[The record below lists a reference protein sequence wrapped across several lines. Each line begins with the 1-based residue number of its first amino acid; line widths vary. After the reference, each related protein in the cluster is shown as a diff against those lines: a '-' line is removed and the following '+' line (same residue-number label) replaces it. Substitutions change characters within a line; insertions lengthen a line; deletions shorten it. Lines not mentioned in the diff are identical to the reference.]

1 MTIQVDLFSP
11 QADPYPT
18 YALLREKA
26 PVYRIEPHGYFA
38 VSRYEDVVFVL
49 KNPQLFSSRT
59 GLEQL
64 RPPHVDD
71 DVWRELEVLRRT
83 NVVSSDPPDH
93 TRLRKLVSGAFT
105 PAAIAQLEA
114 RVRQITAENLDAM
127 LARDEPDLVADL
139 AVPLPVTVIAEML
152 GVDPAQRRDFK
163 RWSDDL
169 LETGQIMRRAK
180 MSRARVAE
188 LLQSRRELVAHFEE
202 LIAERRARPRADLIS
217 ELVRSE
223 EEDGKLSPDEVVAM
237 LVILLIAGNE
247 TTTNLIA
254 TGTHLL
260 LDHPEALAAL
270 RADPSLIPGF
280 VEETLRFESPAPM
293 LFRATTEEVTLSGV
307 TIPKGK
313 MVVVLVAAA
322 NRDPAQ
328 FPDPD
333 RFDIRRDTRGHVA
346 FGYGIHFCVG
356 APLSRLE
363 GRVAF
368 EEMLRRLPAFSR
380 TRAEPDWSFTTNMR
394 ALGSLPLRFD
404 RAAATVA

>member
-1 MTIQVDLFSP
+1 MAIQVDLFAP
-11 QADPYPT
+11 RPDPYPT
-18 YALLREKA
+18 YARLREEA
-26 PVYRIEPHGYFA
+26 PVYRMDPHGYFA

-64 RPPHVDD
+64 RPPHVDE

-105 PAAIAQLEA
+105 PAAIAHLEA
-114 RVRQITAENLDAM
+114 RVREITSEALDAM
-127 LARDEPDLVADL
+127 LARDEPDVVADL

-152 GVDPAQRRDFK
+152 GVDPARRRDFK

-169 LETGQIMRRAK
+169 LETGQIMRRAR

-217 ELVRSE
+217 ALVRSE
-223 EEDGKLSPDEVVAM
+223 EEDGALSPDEVVAM

-270 RADPSLIPGF
+270 RADAALIPGF
-280 VEETLRFESPAPM
+280 VEEALRYESPAPM
-293 LFRATTEEVTLSGV
+293 LFRVTREEVTLSGV

-313 MVVVLVAAA
+313 MVVALVAAA

-368 EEMLRRLPAFSR
+368 EEMLRRLPAFFR
-380 TRAEPDWSFTTNMR
+380 TRARPDWSSASTMR
-394 ALGSLPLRFD
+394 ALASLPIRFE
-404 RAAATVA
+404 RSAGAGA

>member
-11 QADPYPT
+11 KADPYPM
-18 YALLREKA
+18 YAWLREEA
-26 PVYRIEPHGYFA
+26 PVYRLEPQGYWA

-49 KNPQLFSSRT
+49 KNSQLFSSQT
-59 GLEQL
+59 GLERM
-64 RPPHVDD
+64 RPPHIDD
-71 DVWRELEVLRRT
+71 EVWRELEILRST
-83 NVVSSDPPDH
+83 NVVNTDPPDH

-105 PAAIAQLEA
+105 PGAIAQLEA
-114 RVRQITAENLDAM
+114 RVREITTAYLDAL
-127 LARDEPDLVADL
+127 LARDGCDLVADL
-139 AVPLPVTVIAEML
+139 AIPLPVTVIAEML
-152 GVDPAQRRDFK
+152 GIDPARRLDFK

-169 LETGQIMRRAK
+169 LEMGNIVRQRR
-180 MSRARVAE
+180 MSRERVAA
-188 LLQSRRELVAHFEE
+188 LLQSRRELVNHFEE

-217 ELVRSE
+217 EMVRNEVE
-223 EEDGKLSPDEVVAM
+223 EGKLTAEEALSM
-237 LVILLIAGNE
+237 LIILLVAGNE

-254 TGTHLL
+254 SGTHLL

-280 VEETLRFESPAPM
+280 LEETLRYESPAPM
-293 LFRATTEEVTLSGV
+293 LFRMTTAEVTLSGV
-307 TIPKGK
+307 TIPKDQFVIPLLG
-313 MVVVLVAAA
+313 AA

-333 RFDIRRDTRGHVA
+333 RFDIRRETRGHLA

-368 EEMLRRLPAFSR
+368 EEMLRRLPALSR
-380 TRAEPDWSFTTNMR
+380 ASAQPDWSSATNMR
-394 ALGSLPLRFD
+394 ALHALPVRFD
-404 RAAATVA
+404 RGAA

>member
-11 QADPYPT
+11 QADPYPM

-38 VSRYEDVVFVL
+38 VSRYEDVAFVL
-49 KNPQLFSSRT
+49 KNNQLFSSRT

-64 RPPHVDD
+64 RPRHMDD
-71 DVWRELEVLRRT
+71 EVWRELEILRST
-83 NVVSSDPPDH
+83 NVVNSDPPDH

-114 RVRQITAENLDAM
+114 RVRQITTEYLDAM
-127 LARDEPDLVADL
+127 LARDESDLVADL
-139 AVPLPVTVIAEML
+139 AIPLPVTVIAEML
-152 GVDPAQRRDFK
+152 GIDPARQLDFK

-169 LETGQIMRRAK
+169 LELGQVIRQRA
-180 MSRARVAE
+180 MSRERVVE
-188 LLQSRRELVAHFEE
+188 LMQSRRELVDHFEG

-223 EEDGKLSPDEVVAM
+223 VEEARLTAEEVLSM

-247 TTTNLIA
+247 TTTNLIS

-270 RADPSLIPGF
+270 RTDASLIPGF
-280 VEETLRFESPAPM
+280 IEETLRFESPAPM
-293 LFRATTEEVTLSGV
+293 LFRVTTEDVTLSGG
-307 TIPKGK
+307 TIPKGQ
-313 MVVVLVAAA
+313 MVLVLVGAA

-333 RFDIRRDTRGHVA
+333 RFDIRRDARGHVA

-380 TRAEPDWSFTTNMR
+380 TRAQPDWSFATNMR

-404 RAAATVA
+404 RSAAAVA